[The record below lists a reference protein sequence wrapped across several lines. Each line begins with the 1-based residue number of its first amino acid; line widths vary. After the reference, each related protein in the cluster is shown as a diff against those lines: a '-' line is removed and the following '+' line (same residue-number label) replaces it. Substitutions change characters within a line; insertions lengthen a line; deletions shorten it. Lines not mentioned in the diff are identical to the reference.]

1 MLRIFVICLSLCWMP
16 LPAAAERMSGAE
28 VAALM
33 ASGPLEFQAG
43 SVGQFN
49 GDGTFTFNY
58 TSYDEAGTFK
68 VFKNG
73 RVEIHDKTR
82 NKKVRFHFERG
93 ADGTPA
99 LIYANGN
106 GKRFPLKK

>member
-1 MLRIFVICLSLCWMP
+1 MLRVLLICLSLFAISS
-16 LPAAAERMSGAE
+16 PAMADRMSGSE

-33 ASGPLEFQAG
+33 ASGPLEFEAG
-43 SVGQFN
+43 SVGVFN
-49 GDGTFTFNY
+49 PDGSFMFKHN
-58 TSYDEAGTFK
+58 SYDEAGTFK

-93 ADGTPA
+93 ADGTPE
-99 LIYANGN
+99 LIYAKGN
-106 GKRFPLKK
+106 GKRYPLKK